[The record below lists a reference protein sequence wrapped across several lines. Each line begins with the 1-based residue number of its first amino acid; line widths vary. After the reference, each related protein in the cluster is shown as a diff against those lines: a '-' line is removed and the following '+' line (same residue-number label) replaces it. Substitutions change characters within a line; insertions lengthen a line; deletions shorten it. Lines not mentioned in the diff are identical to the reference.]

1 MPVFKKYIEEKHGGP
16 HYAGSRHKKIE
27 KDKYK
32 KRKTWSAMATEFDP
46 DLDEGYEKTIS
57 LWMKDAFAGVDF
69 HFKSGAL
76 HVPKGYRGKV
86 ARRMAV
92 DKIKAPVGGIKEKLE
107 TEAKLKKKKNKDDR
121 EFAFGISRKGGSGAG
136 RGYGKKGGGP
146 VMMGDELPEA
156 TVLQMTDVDQWTT
169 EIYKGIKAGW
179 KSVAK
184 STLGGDENVAIM
196 IKLTLE
202 PEKEWPNKI
211 LHNAS
216 YGMIR
221 IATDGAM
228 EMFASGLG
236 KGKNMRKTRVKSAKD
251 VVTKINKWINTVS
264 EETIGDQLDRI
275 VEEAEMDEAKSKY
288 DKQIAAFLK
297 KGGKIKKLAV
307 SKKEVAKAA
316 AEFRKSHKNMTQKE
330 IELDMEDE
338 LERQANAEGVIIA
351 DENLFLITEEISE
364 KEYDSLKKGDIIAL
378 EYGSAMSGGKAK
390 FKVTAKNVVNKGKV
404 GKVTLKSVAKP
415 NSVKFF
421 LYKRGNKVSA
431 AQGDMGINVKSFR
444 IEQVEIVE
452 KHNWAVIDTAPS
464 AVDRKKNEIM
474 AMSTDEKDAHSSIKY
489 SEGPRGYQSGSGKSK
504 KTLKVVRLKKKY
516 EVGDVFKEE
525 IEIEEG
531 VTGPTRMEIQKFFD
545 KQKGTQ
551 RARLNKTSQH
561 FNIRDVI
568 VNAKGTVVG
577 YKMEEVEVQEKKKK
591 SPVFKGTPRQIRQQ
605 MKDWKAK
612 NDKLHIGEAKI
623 LKTGT
628 KVKVA
633 HPAKGKGMVTGKV
646 VRYDDQGPGSPF
658 YVVAI
663 PGLRMSEKVPAHEIK
678 EGDLSESQ
686 ELQAKMALDDAGIKY
701 KEKNNSIYI
710 QKKDLKRAQK
720 AFEKSFKKG
729 GWPTLK
735 VEEVLDEAADRNE
748 VIEFK
753 LFIENDPRMEKR
765 IIPVVK
771 NIQRKMAKGTYD
783 HKKAPKLWMYVVKDA
798 AKLYAKEFDGL
809 TYGSDVHKEVAK
821 QLADDYKAEIEA
833 QDGKMYESKFYTDM
847 EQLFEVLK
855 SKDKSVIDAFYDKK
869 PLEGRMLNT
878 DGVSLDKV
886 GMGGQEIARWKSGK
900 IQIVAKM
907 DVKSTEQI
915 VNYMKK
921 SIPKNNFEE
930 FVGERDYRKEYDNY
944 QGKPE
949 QIARRSSR
957 NQARRVMGDKAEEG
971 KDVGH
976 KDNNPMNNDPK
987 NLRNEDPS
995 KNRREP
1001 RLRKVESFSD
1011 YYNRPFVA
1019 ESTRNDIYN
1028 GSIRAG
1034 VELEKY
1040 AKKSGGVDKDD
1051 LLATASI
1058 LKKGKLPSAKQIPGD
1073 TDPRDKVFS
1082 IIGKHL
1088 SKQYLKKYKGLSPAM
1103 DKALKEHWE
1112 LEERKLTDTEIK
1124 RREEIAQ
1131 ELDDAKFKEKYG
1143 DDWKSVKMG
1152 VATNM
1157 AKKEA
1162 RESVEYVWFEAR
1174 YKYKVDHK
1182 TYTSAVEEALIVADK
1197 SGYEVDMDD
1206 YFNQIATGPRKPQE
1220 GKTNIFKIALE
1231 KGGKEQKKK
1240 LQIQIYG
1247 KGKHG
1252 YELNCYIQ

>member
-1 MPVFKKYIEEKHGGP
+1 MSVTQFKKYRNEIHEGVTGPTRMEIQKFFDKQKGSTQARLNKTSQYFGVVKGYGISDVIANAKGTIVGWKVRGEEVQP
-16 HYAGSRHKKIE
+16 VEEGSN
-27 KDKYK
+27 
-32 KRKTWSAMATEFDP
+32 

-92 DKIKAPVGGIKEKLE
+92 DKIKAPVGGIKEE
-107 TEAKLKKKKNKDDR
+107 VEV
-121 EFAFGISRKGGSGAG
+121 EEG
-136 RGYGKKGGGP
+136 
-146 VMMGDELPEA
+146 
-156 TVLQMTDVDQWTT
+156 TVLAMTDVDQWTH
-169 EIYKGIKAGW
+169 EIYKGINAGW
-179 KSVAK
+179 KSVGK

-202 PEKEWPNKI
+202 PEKDWPNKI

-216 YGMIR
+216 YAMIR
-221 IATDGAM
+221 IATNGTM

-236 KGKNMRKTRVKSAKD
+236 KGKNMRKTKIKSAKD

-264 EETIGDQLDRI
+264 EEV
-275 VEEAEMDEAKSKY
+275 VEEEVEVDGRKKGYREALARINSRKAKVEEKKKEKPPVFKGTPRQIRQQMKDWKKKNDKLHIGEEEIEEAKILKKGAKVQVAHPAKGKGMVTGKVVRYDDQGPGSPFYIVDIGEPRSEKVPAHKIKEETEIDEAKSAY

-330 IELDMEDE
+330 LELDIEDR
-338 LERQANAEGVIIA
+338 LEKQANAEGVIIA
-351 DENLFLITEEISE
+351 DEKLFLVTEEISE
-364 KEYDSLKKGDIIAL
+364 KDYDDLKKGDTVAL

-415 NSVKFF
+415 NSVKFY

-431 AQGDMGINVKSFR
+431 AQGDMGVNVKSFR
-444 IEQVEIVE
+444 IEQV
-452 KHNWAVIDTAPS
+452 
-464 AVDRKKNEIM
+464 
-474 AMSTDEKDAHSSIKY
+474 
-489 SEGPRGYQSGSGKSK
+489 
-504 KTLKVVRLKKKY
+504 
-516 EVGDVFKEE
+516 
-525 IEIEEG
+525 
-531 VTGPTRMEIQKFFD
+531 
-545 KQKGTQ
+545 
-551 RARLNKTSQH
+551 
-561 FNIRDVI
+561 
-568 VNAKGTVVG
+568 
-577 YKMEEVEVQEKKKK
+577 
-591 SPVFKGTPRQIRQQ
+591 
-605 MKDWKAK
+605 
-612 NDKLHIGEAKI
+612 
-623 LKTGT
+623 
-628 KVKVA
+628 
-633 HPAKGKGMVTGKV
+633 
-646 VRYDDQGPGSPF
+646 
-658 YVVAI
+658 
-663 PGLRMSEKVPAHEIK
+663 
-678 EGDLSESQ
+678 DLGESQ

-701 KEKNNSIYI
+701 KEKNNSIVI
-710 QKKDLKRAQK
+710 KKKDLKKAQR

-735 VEEVLDEAADRNE
+735 TEEVLTEAADRDE
-748 VIEFK
+748 VMEFK
-753 LFIENDPRMEKR
+753 AFIENDPRLEKQK
-765 IIPVVK
+765 IIPIVK
-771 NIQRKMAKGTYD
+771 NIQRRMKAGTYD
-783 HKKAPKLWMYVVKDA
+783 HKKAPKLWMYLVKEA
-798 AKLYAKEFDGL
+798 AKLYAKEFDGMK
-809 TYGSDVHKEVAK
+809 YSSEVHKEVAS

-833 QDGKMYESKFYTDM
+833 QDGEMYESKFYTDM

-878 DGVSLDKV
+878 DGVSLEKT
-886 GMGGQEIARWKSGK
+886 GMGGQEIAHWEKGK
-900 IQIVAKM
+900 IKITAVS
-907 DVKSTEQI
+907 DVKSTESI
-915 VNYMKK
+915 LKYMKK
-921 SIPKNNFEE
+921 TIPQANFED
-930 FVGERDYRKEYDNY
+930 RDYRKEYDNY

-957 NQARRVMGDKAEEG
+957 NQARRIMGDKTEEG

-976 KDNNPMNNDPK
+976 KDNNPLNNDPK

-1001 RLRKVESFSD
+1001 RLRKMESFSD
-1011 YYNRPFVA
+1011 YFNRPFIS
-1019 ESTRNDIYN
+1019 ESSRNDIYN
-1028 GSIRAG
+1028 GSISAG

-1040 AKKSGGVDKDD
+1040 AKKSGGIDKDD
-1051 LLATASI
+1051 LLATATI

-1073 TDPRDKVFS
+1073 TEPRDKVFS
-1082 IIGKHL
+1082 IMGKHL

-1103 DKALKEHWE
+1103 DSALKEHWE
-1112 LEERKLTDTEIK
+1112 LEERKLSDGELK

-1131 ELDDAKFKEKYG
+1131 ELDDDKFKKRYG

-1162 RESVEYVWFEAR
+1162 MESVDYVWFEAR
-1174 YKYKVDHK
+1174 YKYKIDHK

-1197 SGYEVDMDD
+1197 QGYEVDMDD
-1206 YFNQIATGPRKPQE
+1206 YFNKIATGPRKPQE